1 MSRKY
6 TDIDLPINHL
16 AAENSVR
23 PIRRFRHIGVALLF
37 VLACLFTVTA
47 QSQNEPS
54 TVSTR
59 IVPILFYL
67 LDANAG
73 SSSPLVAFDTPDE
86 NQVFSLGDPVAVNA
100 TASDSDGTIVK
111 VDLYLDG
118 VIVNSDIQAPYQW
131 SGGVLNALVAGE
143 HILRL
148 VAVDNMGNETAVVQ
162 RISVEEAWITC
173 AIEGEVCS
181 VPGLAT
187 VRYGANGQYN
197 ILTDIE
203 TSVQCTNAVFGDPI
217 RGERKTCQYRLQGNS
232 VNQAPSVSFTAPDNN
247 ASFTESQSVL
257 VTANAND
264 SDGQISRVELRVDGG
279 AAQIDQSAP
288 FQWTVP
294 GLSIG
299 SHTLQLVSIDD
310 DGAASMPANRS
321 ITITADSV
329 NQSPTVGFTVPN
341 NNQSFTDGDTVS
353 VGVTANDSDGSVS
366 RVDLY
371 IDGVFDSSD
380 NSAPYSWSV
389 DNLTVGQHTL
399 RAVATDDDGAE
410 SEVTISITVEEE
422 VINPPNDN
430 LRAGRPVLNVLRYR
444 VAGTSGNAALDSGNF
459 SNWNIVTENNASVD
473 VAANNRSVTF
483 SRNVANDGS
492 NARAYIEF
500 TLGPVWDDADL
511 SVCMEVS
518 GYDERNSGTRNV
530 SLQVV
535 GSHLSGTLTRTP
547 TSNGIWCSVLE
558 VTANSTTT
566 VVRVGLGVTGN
577 DTRTNAL
584 TVSNFSF
591 SPTTDG
597 LPNEY
602 VAVQPQFSLPGNTT
616 GWNGGVFNYDKS
628 VSYNANTGETVFT
641 VPGSVDNTPAASH
654 VMSIF
659 DSYGGFVSRATTRW
673 LLYGVEQT
681 PEYIMTNN
689 ARSGRALGDTYQT
702 SLLDDMYAAAPIPKP
717 GILLIRQAGN
727 DLKVNAETA
736 AQTDTYLQWHIDWA
750 QANNMQVILTTAT
763 PFRGS
768 SNWTQARQNQLE
780 AYNDLVRARSGQA
793 GITVIDE
800 YALIDTNNDGQIDGD
815 DDVPDSIDNGE
826 GFASSDLVHATASGY
841 RVLAQAHDAAIKAI
855 INSAQPISSGSV
867 NAVINPSR
875 TECASPCT
883 VVFSAEKTT
892 AQGLDDHGIWSQ
904 LSYHWD
910 FDTDE
915 SDTYGALYEQT
926 YTYVDGDTAHE
937 SGHVP
942 LVTKTFLCDTGTCK
956 YNVGMRAQN
965 AAGEYDDAFQTVT
978 VHAESTEWSAAN
990 TICVSNTLSLAA
1002 DWTAFDKACPA
1013 GATKQATI
1021 PLPDQFDGKLVLLR
1035 RGDVFDSDDLL
1046 DEGPNNLDLFT
1057 IQSGESN
1064 YKVSN
1069 FGDNSDSFPDIQG
1082 RVLTGVASYT
1092 SSGTT
1097 VTSVDTTITDADVS
1111 ANGWTSNA
1119 YFEGLRLAG
1128 FIFPESFSHI
1138 GIHDIDAD
1146 QENATLGGVI
1156 SFSGGVRCTDH
1167 PTFLDCANVPF
1178 PKGGYISKTNIVGSD
1193 GALTNQGVTLN
1204 IGTTGCV
1211 MVNFTG
1217 MVDTQV
1223 RRVGE
1228 HNLRIAGWY
1237 RFNIMRS
1244 AFLGGHHTV
1253 NKAKITPRVCVDS
1266 ALFSSQWTTRTDL
1279 PAGWQDDIE
1288 GRTRADI
1295 YTGTNDDYLHV
1306 SRYLTIA
1313 HNQIGSSNQAHWGTH
1328 PGGGKVGS
1336 GVNQEA
1342 DGIFAQDAMISHN
1355 KFESEIDGA
1364 TVLTRPDTNGGGPIP
1379 QDITRMGWYKTCVD
1393 NDYFDGTNRCYPS
1406 SPFASWNVRRE
1417 PTPTTPPLKPGS
1429 L

>member
-1 MSRKY
+1 MKIKNIGLLGVSV
-6 TDIDLPINHL
+6 LFCL
-16 AAENSVR
+16 CSSAA
-23 PIRRFRHIGVALLF
+23 L
-37 VLACLFTVTA
+37 
-47 QSQNEPS
+47 SQTGPTN
-54 TVSTR
+54 VSER
-59 IVPILFYL
+59 IVPILYYL
-67 LDANAG
+67 LDEGAG
-73 SSSPLVAFDTPDE
+73 SSRPVVSFNSPDE
-86 NQVFSLGDPVAVNA
+86 GQEFSLGDPVVVSAS
-100 TASDSDGTIVK
+100 ASDQDGTIAK
-111 VDLYLDG
+111 VDLYLND
-118 VIVNSDIQAPYQW
+118 VIVNSDVDAPYQW
-131 SGGVLNALVAGE
+131 SGGVLDTLPTGQ

-148 VAVDNMGNETAVVQ
+148 VATDNMGNETAVA
-162 RISVEEAWITC
+162 RAISVEEVWIIC
-173 AIEGEVCS
+173 ATEGGVCS

-217 RGERKTCQYRLQGNS
+217 SGIRKTCEYQLQGS
-232 VNQAPSVSFTAPDNN
+232 AVNQVPTVSFTAPANG
-247 ASFTESQSVL
+247 ASFTESQSVV
-257 VTANAND
+257 VTANASD
-264 SDGQISRVELRVDGG
+264 TDGQINRVELRVDGG
-279 AAQIDQSAP
+279 TAQVDQSTP
-288 FQWTVP
+288 YQWVLSD
-294 GLSIG
+294 LSIG

-310 DGAASMPANRS
+310 DGAASMSANRS
-321 ITITADSV
+321 ITITADPV
-329 NQSPTVGFTVPN
+329 NPPPTVGFATPN
-341 NNQSFTDGDTVS
+341 NNQTFTEGDAVNVS
-353 VGVTANDSDGSVS
+353 VNANDNGSIV

-371 IDGVFDSSD
+371 VDGILDSSD
-380 NSAPYSWSV
+380 TSAPYNWSLS
-389 DNLTVGQHTL
+389 NLGLGGHTL
-399 RAVATDDDGAE
+399 RAVATDDEGVE
-410 SEVTISITVEEE
+410 SEVSISITVEEA
-422 VINPPNDN
+422 INPPDNN
-430 LRAGRPVLNVLRYR
+430 LRASRPVLNVLPYR

-473 VAANNRSVTF
+473 VAADTRSVSF

-518 GYDERNSGTRNV
+518 AYDEGNSGVRNV
-530 SLQVV
+530 SLQVI
-535 GSHLSGTLTRTP
+535 GSHVSGALTRTP
-547 TSNGIWCSVLE
+547 TSDGIWCSVLQ
-558 VTANSTTT
+558 VDSNATTT
-566 VVRVGLGVTGN
+566 VVRLGLGVIGN

-584 TVSNFSF
+584 TVSNVSF
-591 SPTTDG
+591 SPTSDG

-628 VSYNANTGETVFT
+628 VSYNVDTGATVFT
-641 VPGSVDNTPAASH
+641 VPTSVDLTSAASH

-673 LLYGVEQT
+673 LLYGLERT
-681 PEYIMTNN
+681 PEYIMSNN
-689 ARSGRALGDTYQT
+689 ARSGRALGDTYET
-702 SLLDDMYAAAPIPKP
+702 SLLDDMYAAAPTPKP

-736 AQTDTYLQWHIDWA
+736 AQTDIYLQWHIDWA

-768 SNWTQARQNQLE
+768 NNWTQERQNQLE

-826 GFASSDLVHATASGY
+826 GFAANDRVHATASGY
-841 RVLAQAHDAAIKAI
+841 RVLAEAHDAAIKAI
-855 INSAQPISSGSV
+855 INSVQPISSGSV

-883 VVFSAEKTT
+883 VVFSADKTT

-915 SDTYGALYEQT
+915 SDAYGTLYDQT
-926 YTYVDGDTAHE
+926 YTYVDGDTAYE

-942 LVTKTFLCDTGTCK
+942 LVTKTFLCDSGTCT

-965 AAGEYDDAFQTVT
+965 SAGEFDDTLQTIT
-978 VHAESTEWSAAN
+978 VRAESTEWSAAN
-990 TICVSNTLSLAA
+990 TICVSNTLNLAA
-1002 DWTAFDKACPA
+1002 DWTTFDKACPA
-1013 GATKQATI
+1013 DATKQATI

-1035 RGDVFDSDDLL
+1035 RGDVFDDDDLFDIGGNKL
-1046 DEGPNNLDLFT
+1046 DYFL
-1057 IQSGESN
+1057 IQSGQSN

-1069 FGDNSDSFPDIQG
+1069 FGDNADSFPDIQG
-1082 RVLTGVASYT
+1082 RVLTGIASYN
-1092 SSGTT
+1092 SSGGI
-1097 VTSVDTTITDADVS
+1097 VTSVDTFIDDADVLT
-1111 ANGWTSNA
+1111 NGWTSNA
-1119 YFEGLRLAG
+1119 YFEGLRLAM
-1128 FIFPESFSHI
+1128 FNFPESFSHV
-1138 GIHDIDAD
+1138 GIHDIDVD
-1146 QENATLGGVI
+1146 RENSALGGVV
-1156 SFSGGVRCTDH
+1156 SFSGGVRCYSH
-1167 PTFLDCANVPF
+1167 PTSLDCANVPF
-1178 PKGGYISKTNIVGSD
+1178 PKGGYISKTNIVGAD
-1193 GALTNQGVTLN
+1193 GALTNEGVTLN

-1217 MVDTQV
+1217 IVDTQV

-1244 AFLGGHHTV
+1244 AFLGGHHTAS
-1253 NKAKITPRVCVDS
+1253 KAKITPRICVAS
-1266 ALFSSQWTTRTDL
+1266 ALFNEQWTTRTDL
-1279 PAGWQDDIE
+1279 PANWQDDIE
-1288 GRTRADI
+1288 DRTRADS
-1295 YTGTNDDYLHV
+1295 YTGTGRDYLHT

-1313 HNQIGSSNQAHWGTH
+1313 HNQIGSSNQAHWGIY
-1328 PGGGKVGS
+1328 PGQGKVGS
-1336 GVNQEA
+1336 GVRREA

-1355 KFESEIDGA
+1355 YFENEIDGA
-1364 TVLTRPDTNGGGPIP
+1364 ITLIGPEGQTP
-1379 QDITRMGWYKTCVD
+1379 GSQDITTMGWYKTCVANSYWD
-1393 NDYFDGTNRCYPS
+1393 NTNRCYPS
-1406 SPFASWNVRRE
+1406 SPFPSWNVRRE
-1417 PTPTTPPLKPGS
+1417 PNPIAPPLKPRN
-1429 L
+1429 